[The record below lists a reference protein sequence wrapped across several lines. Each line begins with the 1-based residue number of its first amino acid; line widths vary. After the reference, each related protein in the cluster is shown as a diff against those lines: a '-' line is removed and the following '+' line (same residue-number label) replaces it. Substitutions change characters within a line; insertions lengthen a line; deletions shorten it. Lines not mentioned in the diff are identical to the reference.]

1 MLKIKILDEN
11 DNFPVFLGLKQVNT
25 RRSELDSPIYEM
37 FESVEENTRLNTK
50 LTQLKA
56 IDKDKNRKIT
66 YDVVQSSAGSQAIAL
81 NKTTGNSI
89 LADFGHHKHFPFD
102 QFSK

>member
-1 MLKIKILDEN
+1 VLKIKILDEN

-25 RRSELDSPIYEM
+25 RRSELDSPIYEL

-66 YDVVQSSAGSQAIAL
+66 YEIVESSDRSHASIAL
-81 NKTTGNSI
+81 NKTTGALFFLLI
-89 LADFGHHKHFPFD
+89 
-102 QFSK
+102 